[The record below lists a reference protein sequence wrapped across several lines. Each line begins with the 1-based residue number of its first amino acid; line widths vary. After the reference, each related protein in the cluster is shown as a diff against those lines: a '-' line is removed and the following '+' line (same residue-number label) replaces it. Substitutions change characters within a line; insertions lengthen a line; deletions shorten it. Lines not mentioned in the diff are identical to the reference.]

1 MSLWC
6 SFVFQLDFNSEL
18 PTLFLWGGGGG
29 GGQSPIFHL
38 FVHFFSRSFYAKN
51 LSIKVH
57 VVFKVHTFDQYACSV
72 GINHMTLPL
81 LKPRSPIELQ
91 EQ

>member
-1 MSLWC
+1 MFGSFAWVIDAKSHFLFIRSL
-6 SFVFQLDFNSEL
+6 
-18 PTLFLWGGGGG
+18 
-29 GGQSPIFHL
+29 
-38 FVHFFSRSFYAKN
+38 FSRSFYANK

-57 VVFKVHTFDQYACSV
+57 VVVKVHTFDQYACYV

-81 LKPRSPIELQ
+81 LKPHSPIELQ

>member
-1 MSLWC
+1 MTERET
-6 SFVFQLDFNSEL
+6 FLDL
-18 PTLFLWGGGGG
+18 LHGLLM
-29 GGQSPIFHL
+29 QSSIFYL
-38 FVHFFSRSFYAKN
+38 LVHFFSRSFYAKK

-81 LKPRSPIELQ
+81 LKPCSPIELQ